1 MNSNEPNDI
10 GYVLGNGPS
19 RDRNRKQYD
28 GVTYGCNSIYKEM
41 DVDVL
46 VSMDTWYQFEVIASG
61 YPADHECLFGDWNP
75 MPVGVKP
82 EDLNPPDYDLY
93 EYNPEDRRTADSWC
107 YYATSTADYEKAKAE
122 GYAMSYWK
130 PDCGYVCWVSEGYKI
145 KEVNYGVIPIGDLR
159 PPSGAYALQ
168 EALKSGH
175 DRVEVFGF
183 DSIAGVFSTTST
195 IAFKEHDSTN
205 DIVEKRMDKWI
216 TFYETIAEHYNEIE
230 IIWHKKEQA

>member
-1 MNSNEPNDI
+1 MNSEVPHDV

-19 RDRNRKQYD
+19 RDRNRTQYD

-41 DVDVL
+41 DVSVL
-46 VSMDTWYQFEVIASG
+46 VCMDTWYQFEVIASG

-75 MPVGVKP
+75 MPVGIKP
-82 EDLNPPDYDLY
+82 EDLNPPEYDLY
-93 EYNPEDRRTADSWC
+93 EYNPEDRRTATDWC
-107 YYATSTADYEKAKAE
+107 YYATSAADYEKAVNE
-122 GYAMSYWK
+122 NYVMPYWK
-130 PDCGYVCWVSEGYKI
+130 PDCGYVCWVGDSYKI

-183 DSIAGVFSTTST
+183 DSIAGVFSTTSA
-195 IAFKEHDSTN
+195 IAFKDHDSTN
-205 DIVEKRMDKWI
+205 DIVEDRMDKWI
-216 TFYETIAEHYNEIE
+216 TFYKTITEHYNEIE
-230 IIWHKKEQA
+230 IVWHNNEQV